1 MAPGRRLISAITSPT
16 AAACCG
22 YGPATAEKAIHCW
35 LWSDALQK
43 LHAWL
48 KAAGHF
54 VLYPLIRPLAE
65 FPMTASITL
74 VGRVATTPAAVF
86 YESGAVRVTFSITIS
101 RQRFGESSEPF
112 HLELWGKQAQ
122 RAYDEIKLGELI
134 GVIGEIRM
142 QEGQPWVL
150 VDRFELLGARSTDV
164 AEVA

>member
-1 MAPGRRLISAITSPT
+1 
-16 AAACCG
+16 
-22 YGPATAEKAIHCW
+22 
-35 LWSDALQK
+35 
-43 LHAWL
+43 
-48 KAAGHF
+48 
-54 VLYPLIRPLAE
+54 
-65 FPMTASITL
+65 MTASITL
-74 VGRVATTPAAVF
+74 VGRAATTPAAVF
-86 YESGAVRVTFSITIS
+86 YESGTVRVTFSMTVS